1 MFMLMEVKEVIKMQ
15 KVVIGLILIN
25 GGLIILDII
34 IYLRIR
40 KND

>member
-1 MFMLMEVKEVIKMQ
+1 MLMEVKEVIKMQ